1 MAKPGNNKN
10 KGKKKNGGLLFQPNE
25 ALAGKPFKKLAQ
37 ALTRIE
43 TRPAIN
49 AQRELIKSINRGI
62 RRDEAALGA
71 MRGRLDSDMRGATER
86 LAGYGQTSVDQQAA
100 NRDALRSRLE
110 QNAKDSQNSLNQ
122 LQESVL
128 GDQISTLASQQVA
141 AGSSGSQGRLAQMAQ
156 MQQSA
161 NAANSQAT
169 RNLGDVVGEANI
181 DTADAQRLAA
191 LAGADRQGR
200 DILRNID
207 SRTIDARAE
216 AAEAR
221 RTAQSELATLKSLKG
236 STYLKNL
243 LDMRREQQQFQLGRA
258 ELAQAGRQARA
269 ELGIKNRELDIKQQ
283 LADQDGRDSG
293 GGSGSGGDLRLSG
306 AEYRQAEAAALEQL
320 GSGKIGNYGEFLD
333 KLQSIEGFNLT
344 PVERKKF
351 RRRFKKKNPGRFG

>member
-1 MAKPGNNKN
+1 MAKPGK
-10 KGKKKNGGLLFQPNE
+10 KGKKGKKGKGLLYQPN
-25 ALAGKPFKKLAQ
+25 APLAGKPFKRVAK
-37 ALTRIE
+37 ALTNIE

-49 AQRELIKSINRGI
+49 AQRELIKSINRGF

-71 MRGRLDSDMRGATER
+71 MRGRLDSDIKGATQR
-86 LAGYGQTSVDQQAA
+86 LAGYGQESVDRQAA

-236 STYLKNL
+236 STFLKNL
-243 LDMRREQQQFQLGRA
+243 LDLRREQQQFQLGRA
-258 ELAQAGRQARA
+258 ELAQAGQQARA
-269 ELGIKNRELDIKQQ
+269 ELGIDRYKARTDRMDALND
-283 LADQDGRDSG
+283 G
-293 GGSGSGGDLRLSG
+293 GGSGGSGGGGERRLSG
-306 AEYRQAEAAALEQL
+306 AEYQQAEAAAMELA
-320 GSGKIGNYGEFLD
+320 GNGKIGNYGQFL
-333 KLQSIEGFNLT
+333 KELQKVEGVNLT

-351 RRRFKKKNPGRFG
+351 RKRFKKKNPGLFG